1 MLSKNQLI
9 IISVVLAIFFHFIFY
24 FRLYGPI
31 NPLAFG
37 SLIFILALL
46 SASIMIF
53 IYLATYWR
61 NDIKN
66 SFALRVFDLLVLWI
80 FICFARSLLEMRQV
94 SDMIPFLFYNY
105 NGISLFPVL
114 FFIVGLRA
122 NYFRSVN
129 QILFSYIIVS
139 TIISLFFLNYFELQI
154 FLLMPIFYIILT
166 IPLRSSW
173 EKIFIIF
180 ISISIVVVSITN
192 RAGILRIL
200 VSYSILLAVYLM
212 QSLKVSK
219 RLIQLLVVLVLMIPL
234 VSLYMG
240 IRGKSV
246 FQIVL
251 GEDDQP
257 YSQLNPY
264 ADTRTFLYHEVF
276 QDLKINRAFVFGK
289 GLNATYESEAF
300 QTFERPMVEVGFLQI
315 LMKTGIVGVLLYL
328 LTIISAIF
336 RALGRSN
343 SHYLKSL
350 GLLLSGYVIMLF
362 LENIIAYNLLNVV
375 IWIVV
380 GMCHSKDL
388 RSLNDR
394 EMKLLLSKT

>member
-264 ADTRTFLYHEVF
+264 ADTRT
-276 QDLKINRAFVFGK
+276 DR
-289 GLNATYESEAF
+289 
-300 QTFERPMVEVGFLQI
+300 
-315 LMKTGIVGVLLYL
+315 
-328 LTIISAIF
+328 
-336 RALGRSN
+336 
-343 SHYLKSL
+343 KS
-350 GLLLSGYVIMLF
+350 
-362 LENIIAYNLLNVV
+362 VV
-375 IWIVV
+375 
-380 GMCHSKDL
+380 
-388 RSLNDR
+388 
-394 EMKLLLSKT
+394 

>member
-1 MLSKNQLI
+1 
-9 IISVVLAIFFHFIFY
+9 
-24 FRLYGPI
+24 
-31 NPLAFG
+31 
-37 SLIFILALL
+37 
-46 SASIMIF
+46 
-53 IYLATYWR
+53 
-61 NDIKN
+61 
-66 SFALRVFDLLVLWI
+66 
-80 FICFARSLLEMRQV
+80 
-94 SDMIPFLFYNY
+94 
-105 NGISLFPVL
+105 
-114 FFIVGLRA
+114 
-122 NYFRSVN
+122 
-129 QILFSYIIVS
+129 
-139 TIISLFFLNYFELQI
+139 
-154 FLLMPIFYIILT
+154 MPIFYIILT

-343 SHYLKSL
+343 SH
-350 GLLLSGYVIMLF
+350 
-362 LENIIAYNLLNVV
+362 
-375 IWIVV
+375 
-380 GMCHSKDL
+380 
-388 RSLNDR
+388 
-394 EMKLLLSKT
+394 